1 MIRLPD
7 LVGYLDEYLAI
18 REIPDY
24 PNAFNGLQ
32 VEGKEEIRR
41 VLTTVDVSVASVEE
55 AVAWG
60 ADLLVVHHG
69 LFWNGLQ
76 PIVGR
81 FRRRLQP
88 LLRENISLYSVHL
101 PLDVHPEVGNNAK
114 LARLLGLTPTDRFGD
129 YQGVPIGVVCD
140 VESTRMSPLSLSE
153 LTSLLEEGLR
163 TQVKVIRFGSDT
175 VRRIGILTGSGGN
188 TRILTEAHQ
197 LGIDTLITGEG
208 AHHTYLDAEE
218 LGINLLYA
226 GHYAT
231 ETLGVQALGEHLQR
245 LFGLEHRFFDHP
257 TGL

>member
-1 MIRLPD
+1 MVRLGD
-7 LVGYLDEYLAI
+7 LTGYLDAYLAV

-32 VEGKEEIRR
+32 VEGRAEVRR
-41 VLTTVDVSVASVEE
+41 VLTAVDASVASVEE

-60 ADLLVVHHG
+60 ADMLIVHHG

-88 LLRENISLYSVHL
+88 LLREGISLYSAHL
-101 PLDVHPEVGNNAK
+101 PLDVHPEVGNNAL
-114 LARLLGLTPTDRFGD
+114 LARALRLEPSGRFGD

-140 VESTRMSPLSLSE
+140 AEIPLAE
-153 LTSLLEEGLR
+153 LVSRLQAQL
-163 TQVKVIRFGSDT
+163 QAPVKVMPFGGE
-175 VRRIGILTGSGGN
+175 VARRIGVITGGAGQ
-188 TRILTEAHQ
+188 TRILTEAREQ
-197 LGIDTLITGEG
+197 GIDTVLTGEG

-231 ETLGVQALGEHLQR
+231 ETLGVRALGEHLQKM
-245 LFGLEHRFFDHP
+245 FGLDSRFFDHP

>member
-1 MIRLPD
+1 MVRLPD
-7 LVGYLDEYLAI
+7 LVGYLDEYLAV
-18 REIPDY
+18 REVPDY

-32 VEGKEEIRR
+32 VEGREEVRR
-41 VLTTVDVSVASVEE
+41 VLTAVDVSVASVEE

-101 PLDVHPEVGNNAK
+101 PLDVHPEVGNNAR
-114 LARLLGLTPTDRFGD
+114 LARLLGLTPVERFGD
-129 YQGVPIGVVCD
+129 YQGVPTGLVCD
-140 VESTRMSPLSLSE
+140 TETPLSE
-153 LTSLLEEGLR
+153 LVSLLENRLN
-163 TQVKVIRFGSDT
+163 TQAKVLPFGRDP
-175 VRRIGILTGSGGN
+175 VRRVGILTGAGGN
-188 TRILTEAHQ
+188 TRSLTEAHR

-218 LGINLLYA
+218 LGINLVYA

-231 ETLGVQALGEHLQR
+231 ETLGVRALGEHLQR
-245 LFGLEHRFFDHP
+245 QFGLEHRFFDHP

>member
-1 MIRLPD
+1 MVRLAD
-7 LVGYLDEYLAI
+7 LTGYLDDYLAI

-32 VEGKEEIRR
+32 VEGREEVRR
-41 VLTTVDVSVASVEE
+41 VLTAVDASIASVQE

-60 ADLLVVHHG
+60 ADMLVVHHG

-88 LLRENISLYSVHL
+88 LLREGISLYSVHL
-101 PLDVHPEVGNNAK
+101 PLDVHPEVGNNAL
-114 LARLLGLTPTDRFGD
+114 LARRLHLEPSARFGD
-129 YQGVPIGVVCD
+129 YQGTPIGVVCD
-140 VESTRMSPLSLSE
+140 TELPLATLVSRLETE
-153 LTSLLEEGLR
+153 LQ
-163 TQVKVIRFGSDT
+163 TQVKVMPFGEST
-175 VRRIGILTGSGGN
+175 VRRIGIITGGAGQ
-188 TRILTEAHQ
+188 TRILTEAYEK
-197 LGIDTLITGEG
+197 GIDTLLTGEG

-231 ETLGVQALGEHLQR
+231 ETLGVRALGEHLQR
-245 LFGLEHRFFDHP
+245 MFGLECRFFDHP

>member
-1 MIRLPD
+1 MVRLND

-32 VEGKEEIRR
+32 VEGKETVRR
-41 VLTTVDVSVASVEE
+41 VMTAVDVSVAVVEE
-55 AVAWG
+55 AVAWR
-60 ADLLVVHHG
+60 ADILIVHHG

-88 LLRENISLYSVHL
+88 LLREAVSLYSVHL
-101 PLDVHPEVGNNAK
+101 PLDVHPEVGNNAR
-114 LARLLGLTPTDRFGD
+114 LARALGLTPEERFAD
-129 YQGVPIGVVCD
+129 YQGVAIGVVCETD
-140 VESTRMSPLSLSE
+140 LQLPE
-153 LTSLLEEGLR
+153 LVRILEEKLQ
-163 TQVKVIRFGSDT
+163 TSVKLLPFGSST
-175 VRRIGILTGSGGN
+175 PRRVGILTGSGGN
-188 TRILTEAHQ
+188 TRILTEAHR

-218 LGINLLYA
+218 LGINLVYA

-231 ETLGVQALGEHLQR
+231 ETLGVRALGEHLQR
-245 LFGLEHRFFDHP
+245 QFGLEHRFFDHP

>member
-1 MIRLPD
+1 MVRLAD
-7 LVGYLDEYLAI
+7 LVGYLDDYLAL

-32 VEGKEEIRR
+32 VEGKEEVRR
-41 VLTTVDVSVASVEE
+41 VLTAVDVSVASVEE
-55 AVAWG
+55 AAAWG
-60 ADLLVVHHG
+60 ADMLLVHHG

-88 LLRENISLYSVHL
+88 LLREGISLYAVHL
-101 PLDVHPEVGNNAK
+101 PLDVHPEVGNNTL
-114 LARLLGLTPTDRFGD
+114 LARALGLEPSGRFGD
-129 YQGVPIGVVCD
+129 YQGTPVGVVC
-140 VESTRMSPLSLSE
+140 EASLPLAE
-153 LTSLLEEGLR
+153 LVNRLQAELH
-163 TQVKVIRFGSDT
+163 TQVKVMPFGADI
-175 VRRIGILTGSGGN
+175 VQRMGILTGAAGQ

-197 LGIDTLITGEG
+197 QGIDTLLTGEG

-231 ETLGVQALGEHLQR
+231 ETLGVRALGEHLHR
-245 LFGLEHRFFDHP
+245 MFGLEHRFFDHP

>member
-1 MIRLPD
+1 MVRLPD
-7 LVGYLDEYLAI
+7 LVGYLDEYLAV
-18 REIPDY
+18 REVPDY

-32 VEGKEEIRR
+32 VEGREEVRR
-41 VLTTVDVSVASVEE
+41 VLTAVDVSVASVEE

-101 PLDVHPEVGNNAK
+101 PLDVHPEVGNNAR
-114 LARLLGLTPTDRFGD
+114 LARLLGLTLGERFGD
-129 YQGVPIGVVCD
+129 YQGVPIGLVCD
-140 VESTRMSPLSLSE
+140 TEMPLSE
-153 LTSLLEEGLR
+153 LVSLLEKELN
-163 TQVKVIRFGSDT
+163 TQAKVFPFGKDP
-175 VRRIGILTGSGGN
+175 VRRAGILTGAGGN
-188 TRILTEAHQ
+188 TRTLTEAHR

-218 LGINLLYA
+218 LGINLVYA

-231 ETLGVQALGEHLQR
+231 ETLGVRALGEHLQR
-245 LFGLEHRFFDHP
+245 QFGLEHRFFDHP

>member
-1 MIRLPD
+1 MVRLPD
-7 LVGYLDEYLAI
+7 LVGYLNEYLAVQ
-18 REIPDY
+18 EIPDY

-32 VEGKEEIRR
+32 VEGRGEVRR
-41 VLTTVDVSVASVEE
+41 VLTAVDVSVASVEE
-55 AVAWG
+55 AVRWR

-88 LLRENISLYSVHL
+88 LLREDVSLYSAHL
-101 PLDVHPEVGNNAK
+101 PLDVHPEVGNNAQM
-114 LARLLGLTPTDRFGD
+114 ARLLSLSPTERFGD
-129 YQGVPIGVVCD
+129 YQGTPIGIVCEAD
-140 VESTRMSPLSLSE
+140 FSVAE
-153 LTSLLEEGLR
+153 LTHLLEERLN
-163 TQVKVIRFGSDT
+163 TQVRAIVFGGDR
-175 VRRIGILTGSGGN
+175 VRRLGILTGAGGS
-188 TRILTEAHQ
+188 TRILHEAYQ
-197 LGIDTLITGEG
+197 KGIDTLITGEG

-231 ETLGVQALGEHLQR
+231 ETLGVRALGEHLASHFR
-245 LFGLEHRFFDHP
+245 LEHRFFDHP

>member
-1 MIRLPD
+1 MVRLAD
-7 LVGYLDEYLAI
+7 LTGYLDDYLAI

-32 VEGKEEIRR
+32 VEGKEEVRR
-41 VLTTVDVSVASVEE
+41 VLTAVDVSVASVEE
-55 AVAWG
+55 AATWG
-60 ADLLVVHHG
+60 ADMLLVHHG

-88 LLRENISLYSVHL
+88 LLREGISLYAVHL
-101 PLDVHPEVGNNAK
+101 PLDVHPEVGNNAL
-114 LARLLGLTPTDRFGD
+114 LARALGFEPSGRFGD
-129 YQGVPIGVVCD
+129 YQGTPVGVVCEANLPLAELVSR
-140 VESTRMSPLSLSE
+140 VET
-153 LTSLLEEGLR
+153 GLR
-163 TQVKVIRFGSDT
+163 TQVRVMPFGGDVT
-175 VRRIGILTGSGGN
+175 RRIGIITGGAGQ
-188 TRILTEAHQ
+188 TRILTEAYQ
-197 LGIDTLITGEG
+197 QGIDTLLTGEG

-231 ETLGVQALGEHLQR
+231 ETLGVRALGEHLR
-245 LFGLEHRFFDHP
+245 RMFGLEHRFFDHP

>member
-1 MIRLPD
+1 MVRLPD
-7 LVGYLDEYLAI
+7 LVGYLDEYLAV
-18 REIPDY
+18 REVPDY

-32 VEGKEEIRR
+32 VEGREEVRR
-41 VLTTVDVSVASVEE
+41 VLTAVDVSVASVEE

-101 PLDVHPEVGNNAK
+101 PLDVHPEVGNNAR
-114 LARLLGLTPTDRFGD
+114 LARLLGLTPGERFGD
-129 YQGVPIGVVCD
+129 YQGVPIGLVCD
-140 VESTRMSPLSLSE
+140 TEMPLSE
-153 LTSLLEEGLR
+153 LVSLLEHRLN
-163 TQVKVIRFGSDT
+163 TQVKVLPFGRDP
-175 VRRIGILTGSGGN
+175 VRRAGILTGAGGN
-188 TRILTEAHQ
+188 TRILTEAHR
-197 LGIDTLITGEG
+197 LSIDTLITGEG

-218 LGINLLYA
+218 LGINLVYA

-231 ETLGVQALGEHLQR
+231 ETLGVRALGEHLQR
-245 LFGLEHRFFDHP
+245 QFGLEHRFFDHP

>member
-7 LVGYLDEYLAI
+7 LVGYLDEYLAV

-41 VLTTVDVSVASVEE
+41 VLTAVDVSVASVEE
-55 AVAWG
+55 TVAWG

-101 PLDVHPEVGNNAK
+101 PLDVHPEVGNNAR
-114 LARLLGLTPTDRFGD
+114 LARLLGLTPNERFGD
-129 YQGVPIGVVCD
+129 YQGLPIGIVCETD
-140 VESTRMSPLSLSE
+140 QPLPDLVQM
-153 LTSLLEEGLR
+153 LEEKLE
-163 TQVKVIRFGSDT
+163 TSVKLLPFGSST
-175 VRRIGILTGSGGN
+175 VRRAGILTGSGGS
-188 TRILTEAHQ
+188 TRILTEAHRM
-197 LGIDTLITGEG
+197 GIDTLITGEG

-231 ETLGVQALGEHLQR
+231 ETLGVQALGEHLQCM
-245 LFGLEHRFFDHP
+245 FGLEHRFFDHP